1 MIFFYHSDKNFI
13 FVKNKKDMK
22 AAYNTMTVGE
32 YIAFEETSE
41 VRHEFINGKLYEMS
55 ETTDFHN
62 LMCQQ
67 LAFLL
72 KSLLRGK
79 GCRVFQEN
87 VKVRIL
93 NDKDYTYPDVFF
105 TCDERDATSRHIKRY
120 PSVILEV
127 LSDGTRVYDK
137 TDKFIRY
144 QKIESLKYYLTV
156 EPEKALV
163 ECYTKQKDGTW
174 EVETFTQL
182 SEVIKLSHLNI
193 ELYMQDIYEEV
204 FN

>member
-1 MIFFYHSDKNFI
+1 
-13 FVKNKKDMK
+13 MK

-62 LMCQQ
+62 LMSQQ

-72 KSLLRGK
+72 KGLLRGQD
-79 GCRVFQEN
+79 CRVFQEN

-137 TDKFIRY
+137 IDKFIRY

-193 ELYMQDIYEEV
+193 ELPMMSIYEEV